1 MKNARGFVASLI
13 ISSIPII
20 AHSQESKV
28 NHLPSQEKVYSACYN
43 QGAFLMYAASAGS
56 LYIDPSI
63 PPEEVLAKTGRYTT
77 DTSAYDRMVE
87 NASKFGVALLLS
99 KKEVTGYVRYF
110 YENQDD
116 ARFYSSPVTPDAM
129 LRDCTVNPK
138 KFIPSYSRLESA
150 GKLK

>member
-13 ISSIPII
+13 ISSIPIL

-77 DTSAYDRMVE
+77 DTSAYDRMVRD
-87 NASKFGVALLLS
+87 ASKFGDALLLS
-99 KKEVTGYVRYF
+99 KKEINGYVRHF

-116 ARFYSSPVTPDAM
+116 ARFYSSPVIPDAM
-129 LRDCTVNPK
+129 LKDCVVNPK
-138 KFIPSYSRLESA
+138 KFIPSYSRLEGA
-150 GKLK
+150 GKLN

>member
-1 MKNARGFVASLI
+1 MNNTYGLITSLI
-13 ISSIPII
+13 IISMPLL
-20 AHSQESKV
+20 AHSQDSKV
-28 NHLPSQEKVYSACYN
+28 RHLPSPERVYSACYN

-63 PPEEVLAKTGRYTT
+63 PPEEVLARTGRYTT
-77 DTSAYDRMVE
+77 DTSAYDRMVGS
-87 NASKFGVALLLS
+87 ASKFGDALLLS
-99 KKEVTGYVRYF
+99 KKEIAGYVRHF

-129 LRDCTVNPK
+129 LRDCTINPK

-150 GKLK
+150 GKLN